1 MLRHVMDAARARQIA
16 HYSHLQQRDRFG
28 EPLIDHVERV
38 AACVPADERAIA
50 YLHDVLE
57 WTKTDIDELRGAGLT
72 PAEERILDIL
82 TRGPD
87 ESFELHAARVAAAL
101 GLEGE
106 VARDVR
112 LADLDDH
119 LAHRGPVDD
128 APPYA
133 WARRRIAVAHAAR
146 RTAQGAA

>member
-1 MLRHVMDAARARQIA
+1 MLRRIVDAARAHQIA
-16 HYSHLQQRDRFG
+16 RYSHQQQRDRFG
-28 EPLIDHVERV
+28 EPRIEHVERV
-38 AACVPADERAIA
+38 AADVPADERAIA

-57 WTKTDIDELRGAGLT
+57 WTATGIDELRAAGLT
-72 PAEERILDIL
+72 PAEERVLRIL

-87 ESFELHAARVAAAL
+87 ESFELHAARVAAAR

-106 VARDVR
+106 VAQDVR

-119 LAHRGPVDD
+119 LAQRHYLDD

-133 WARRRIAVAHAAR
+133 WARRRIAVAHEAHRA
-146 RTAQGAA
+146 AQGAA